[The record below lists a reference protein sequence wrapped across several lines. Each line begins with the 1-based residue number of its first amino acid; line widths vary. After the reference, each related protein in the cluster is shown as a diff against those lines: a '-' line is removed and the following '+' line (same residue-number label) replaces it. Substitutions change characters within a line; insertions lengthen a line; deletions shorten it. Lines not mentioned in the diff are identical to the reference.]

1 MTITR
6 DQLSFFSPFDTLSE
20 EYLHKVLDK
29 AQVRDVPK
37 GKIIFPR
44 GKSLS
49 ESLYLLEGQ
58 VDLVSA
64 NFEREPREAGS
75 EASRVPLNNTLPTQV
90 SAVATTDVRL
100 LRLGQDFVDLVM
112 AWSESHDQKSQE
124 PVEKKTSGADEH
136 DWMSCLLEAPLFARV
151 PPGNIQQLF
160 VRFVPEEIKAGQL
173 VVREGEPGD
182 YFYVLESGSALVKDK
197 GGVVLAEL
205 GPGEYFGEE
214 ALVGETTRNASV
226 EMLTDGT
233 LMKLEKA
240 DFQALLQEP
249 MMRVVDAQEWQK
261 LAAEPS
267 GAILLDVR
275 LPLER
280 RMGLVPESRNIP
292 LGRLRQAL
300 PELKAGPTYVVADDG
315 GRRSCVA
322 AQLLLQAGLDA
333 VILKDAE
340 RLHPQNQ
347 VAESR

>member
-1 MTITR
+1 MTISR
-6 DQLSFFSPFDTLSE
+6 DRLGFFSPFDTLSS
-20 EYLHKVLDK
+20 EYLDKVLEK
-29 AQVRDVPK
+29 AQIREMPK
-37 GKIIFPR
+37 GKIIFSR
-44 GKSLS
+44 GKTLS
-49 ESLYLLEGQ
+49 ESLYLLDGE

-64 NFEREPREAGS
+64 QFEREARKAGS
-75 EASRVPLNNTLPTQV
+75 EASRLPLNNSLPTQV
-90 SAVATTDVRL
+90 SAVATTSVQL
-100 LRLGQDFVDLVM
+100 LSLERDFIDLVM
-112 AWSESHDQKSQE
+112 AWSESHDQGGE
-124 PVEKKTSGADEH
+124 VEVEEVSSGADEH

-160 VRFVPEEIKAGQL
+160 VRFVSERVEAGQL

-182 YFYVLESGSALVKDK
+182 YFYVLESGQVQVKDK
-197 GGVVLAEL
+197 AGRVLAEL

-226 EMLTDGT
+226 QMLTDGT
-233 LMKLEKA
+233 LMKLEKS
-240 DFQALLQEP
+240 DFQALLQAP
-249 MMRVVDAQEWQK
+249 LMREIDLQEWRK
-261 LAAEPS
+261 LASEPA

-280 RMGLVPESRNIP
+280 RMGQVPESRNIP

-300 PELKAGPTYVVADDG
+300 PQLEAGPTYVVADDG

-340 RLHPQNQ
+340 QLHPEHQST
-347 VAESR
+347 ESR